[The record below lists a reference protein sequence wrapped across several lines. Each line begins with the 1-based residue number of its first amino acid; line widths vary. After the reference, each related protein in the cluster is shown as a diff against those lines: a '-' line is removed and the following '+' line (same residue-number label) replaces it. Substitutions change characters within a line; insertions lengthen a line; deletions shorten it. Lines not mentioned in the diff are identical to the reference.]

1 MKIGIV
7 ISGGDVSGIN
17 NFIFQIARLANAD
30 ITIFNGGIPGLL
42 DKNHQ
47 EVAWRDL
54 VDFSIASIPIITS
67 GRTSRRLLRSEYETI
82 AKKIKSLRID
92 VLIMAGGDGSL
103 QFLNTLSEFDI
114 NCFGVG
120 MTIDNDVYGSDYTI
134 GFSTACEQIIK
145 EVSRLRN
152 TGRALPGRVFMVEI
166 LGGYCGELTLQSAIK
181 SNADIA
187 LIPESQ
193 LPLETLAERVKH
205 KLTQQNSVV
214 ILCSEGY
221 TREYSPGFQG
231 AIDTMIKQLEPQ
243 IGVRIRKTIVGY
255 GLRNG
260 DPTCE
265 EIYQGTIMASEV
277 VRCIQSGM
285 KNKAIIINASN
296 KPIPIDLKKIKKRLV
311 DTEGHHYKL
320 AKQLVC
326 GCGLGSSFAI
336 EMTAK
341 AVLKKLEIPAQIEH
355 TTISEAGAFKSD
367 MILTQKT
374 FADILTADA
383 SEEEIKRVVVLHK
396 LTDKDEIEAKIVA
409 FLKERNLKVADYE

>member
-17 NFIFQIARLANAD
+17 NFIFQVARLACAQ
-30 ITIFNGGIPGLL
+30 ITLFNGGIPGLL
-42 DKNHQ
+42 DKDHR
-47 EVAWRDL
+47 EVSWSDL
-54 VDFSIASIPIITS
+54 VDFSISSIPIITS
-67 GRTSRRLLRSEYETI
+67 GRTARNLQRSEYETI
-82 AKKIKSLRID
+82 ARKIKSLRID

-152 TGRALPGRVFMVEI
+152 TGRALPGRVFMAEI

-187 LIPESQ
+187 LIPEAQ
-193 LPLETLAERVKH
+193 IPLDALAKRVKQ
-205 KLTQQNSVV
+205 KLASQNSVV

-231 AIDTMIKQLEPQ
+231 AIDTMIKQLEPR
-243 IGVRIRKTIVGY
+243 IGVRIRKTIIGY
-255 GLRNG
+255 GLRSG

-265 EIYQGTIMASEV
+265 EIYQGTIMANEV

-285 KNKAIIINASN
+285 KNKAVIINSSN
-296 KPIPIDLKKIKKRLV
+296 KPIPIDLVSMKKRLV
-311 DTEGHHYKL
+311 DTDGHYYKF
-320 AKQLVC
+320 AKQLN
-326 GCGLGSSFAI
+326 I
-336 EMTAK
+336 
-341 AVLKKLEIPAQIEH
+341 I
-355 TTISEAGAFKSD
+355 
-367 MILTQKT
+367 
-374 FADILTADA
+374 
-383 SEEEIKRVVVLHK
+383 
-396 LTDKDEIEAKIVA
+396 
-409 FLKERNLKVADYE
+409 

>member
-1 MKIGIV
+1 MNIGVV

-17 NFIFQIARLANAD
+17 NFIFQIARLAKAR
-30 ITIFNGGIPGLL
+30 ITLFNGGIPGLL
-42 DKNHQ
+42 EKRHQ
-47 EVAWRDL
+47 EIEWRDL
-54 VDFSIASIPIITS
+54 VDFSIAAIPIITS
-67 GRTSRRLLRSEYETI
+67 GRTTRKLVRSEYETI
-82 AKKIKSLRID
+82 AKKLKSLHID

-103 QFLNTLSEFDI
+103 QFLNTLSEFDV
-114 NCFGVG
+114 NCFGVA
-120 MTIDNDVYGSDYTI
+120 MTIDNDVYGSHYSI

-152 TGRALPGRVFMVEI
+152 TGRALPGRVFMVEV

-187 LIPESQ
+187 LIPECQIAIDDLSARIKSR
-193 LPLETLAERVKH
+193 LAS
-205 KLTQQNSVV
+205 QNSVV

-231 AIDTMIKQLEPQ
+231 AIDTMIKQIEPQ

-285 KNKAIIINASN
+285 KNKAIIINSSN
-296 KPIPIDLKKIKKRLV
+296 KPIPIDLISMKKRLV

-320 AKQLVC
+320 AKQLN
-326 GCGLGSSFAI
+326 I
-336 EMTAK
+336 
-341 AVLKKLEIPAQIEH
+341 I
-355 TTISEAGAFKSD
+355 
-367 MILTQKT
+367 
-374 FADILTADA
+374 
-383 SEEEIKRVVVLHK
+383 
-396 LTDKDEIEAKIVA
+396 
-409 FLKERNLKVADYE
+409 

>member
-1 MKIGIV
+1 MNIGVV

-17 NFIFQIARLANAD
+17 NFIFQIARLAKAR
-30 ITIFNGGIPGLL
+30 ITLFNGGIPGLL
-42 DKNHQ
+42 EKRHQ
-47 EVAWRDL
+47 EIEWCDL
-54 VDFSIASIPIITS
+54 VDFSIAAIPIITS
-67 GRTSRRLLRSEYETI
+67 GRTTRKLVRSEYETI
-82 AKKIKSLRID
+82 AKKLKSLHID

-103 QFLNTLSEFDI
+103 QFLNTLSEFDV
-114 NCFGVG
+114 NCFGVA
-120 MTIDNDVYGSDYTI
+120 MTIDNDVYGSHYSI

-152 TGRALPGRVFMVEI
+152 TGRALPGRVFMVEV

-187 LIPESQ
+187 LIPECQIAIDDLSARIKSR
-193 LPLETLAERVKH
+193 LAS
-205 KLTQQNSVV
+205 QNSVV

-231 AIDTMIKQLEPQ
+231 AIDTMIKQIEPQ

-285 KNKAIIINASN
+285 KNKAIIINSSN
-296 KPIPIDLKKIKKRLV
+296 KPIPIDLISMKKRLV

-320 AKQLVC
+320 AKQLN
-326 GCGLGSSFAI
+326 I
-336 EMTAK
+336 
-341 AVLKKLEIPAQIEH
+341 I
-355 TTISEAGAFKSD
+355 
-367 MILTQKT
+367 
-374 FADILTADA
+374 
-383 SEEEIKRVVVLHK
+383 
-396 LTDKDEIEAKIVA
+396 
-409 FLKERNLKVADYE
+409 

>member
-1 MKIGIV
+1 M
-7 ISGGDVSGIN
+7 
-17 NFIFQIARLANAD
+17 
-30 ITIFNGGIPGLL
+30 
-42 DKNHQ
+42 
-47 EVAWRDL
+47 
-54 VDFSIASIPIITS
+54 DFSISSIPLITS
-67 GRTSRRLLRSEYETI
+67 GRTARNLQRSEYETI

-152 TGRALPGRVFMVEI
+152 TGRALPGRVFMAEI

-187 LIPESQ
+187 LIPEAQ
-193 LPLETLAERVKH
+193 IPLDALAERIKQ
-205 KLTQQNSVV
+205 KLASQNSVV

-231 AIDTMIKQLEPQ
+231 AIDTMIKQLEPR
-243 IGVRIRKTIVGY
+243 IGVRIRKTIIGY
-255 GLRNG
+255 GLRSG

-265 EIYQGTIMASEV
+265 EIYQGTIMANEV

-285 KNKAIIINASN
+285 RNKAVIINSSN
-296 KPIPIDLKKIKKRLV
+296 KPIPIDLVSMKKRLV
-311 DTEGHHYKL
+311 DTDGHYYKL
-320 AKQLVC
+320 AKQLN
-326 GCGLGSSFAI
+326 I
-336 EMTAK
+336 
-341 AVLKKLEIPAQIEH
+341 I
-355 TTISEAGAFKSD
+355 
-367 MILTQKT
+367 
-374 FADILTADA
+374 
-383 SEEEIKRVVVLHK
+383 
-396 LTDKDEIEAKIVA
+396 
-409 FLKERNLKVADYE
+409 

>member
-1 MKIGIV
+1 MRIGVV

-17 NFIFQIARLANAD
+17 NFIFQIARLMQAD
-30 ITIFNGGIPGLL
+30 ITLFNGGIPGLL
-42 DKNHQ
+42 EKKHN
-47 EVAWRDL
+47 EIAWRDL

-67 GRTSRRLLRSEYETI
+67 GRTTRKLVRSEYEII
-82 AKKIKSLRID
+82 AKKLRSLRID
-92 VLIMAGGDGSL
+92 VLVMAGGDGSL
-103 QFLNTLSEFDI
+103 QFLNTLSEFDV

-120 MTIDNDVYGSDYTI
+120 MTIDNDVYGSDYSI

-152 TGRALPGRVFMVEI
+152 TGRALPGRVFMVEV

-187 LIPESQ
+187 LIPECQIPIDELSQ
-193 LPLETLAERVKH
+193 RITDRLAS
-205 KLTQQNSVV
+205 QNSVV

-221 TREYSPGFQG
+221 TREYTPGFQG
-231 AIDTMIKQLEPQ
+231 AIDTMIKQLEPR
-243 IGVRIRKTIVGY
+243 IGVRIRKTLIGY

-285 KNKAIIINASN
+285 KNKAIIINSSN
-296 KPIPIDLKKIKKRLV
+296 KPIPIDLISMKKRLV

-320 AKQLVC
+320 AKQLN
-326 GCGLGSSFAI
+326 I
-336 EMTAK
+336 
-341 AVLKKLEIPAQIEH
+341 I
-355 TTISEAGAFKSD
+355 
-367 MILTQKT
+367 
-374 FADILTADA
+374 
-383 SEEEIKRVVVLHK
+383 
-396 LTDKDEIEAKIVA
+396 
-409 FLKERNLKVADYE
+409 

>member
-17 NFIFQIARLANAD
+17 NFIFQVARLACAQ
-30 ITIFNGGIPGLL
+30 ITLFNGGIPGLL
-42 DKNHQ
+42 DKNHR
-47 EVAWRDL
+47 EVSWSDL
-54 VDFSIASIPIITS
+54 VDFSISSIPIITS
-67 GRTSRRLLRSEYETI
+67 GRTARNLQRSEYETI

-152 TGRALPGRVFMVEI
+152 TGRALPGRVFMAEI

-187 LIPESQ
+187 LIPEAQ
-193 LPLETLAERVKH
+193 IPLDALAERVKQ
-205 KLTQQNSVV
+205 KLVSQNSIV

-231 AIDTMIKQLEPQ
+231 AIDTMIKQLEPR
-243 IGVRIRKTIVGY
+243 IGVRIRKTIIGY
-255 GLRNG
+255 GLRSG

-265 EIYQGTIMASEV
+265 EIYQGTIMANEV

-285 KNKAIIINASN
+285 RNKAVIINSSN
-296 KPIPIDLKKIKKRLV
+296 KPIPIDLVSMKKRLV
-311 DTEGHHYKL
+311 DTDGHYYKL
-320 AKQLVC
+320 AKQLN
-326 GCGLGSSFAI
+326 I
-336 EMTAK
+336 
-341 AVLKKLEIPAQIEH
+341 I
-355 TTISEAGAFKSD
+355 
-367 MILTQKT
+367 
-374 FADILTADA
+374 
-383 SEEEIKRVVVLHK
+383 
-396 LTDKDEIEAKIVA
+396 
-409 FLKERNLKVADYE
+409 

>member
-1 MKIGIV
+1 MRIGVV

-17 NFIFQIARLANAD
+17 NFIFQIARLMQAD
-30 ITIFNGGIPGLL
+30 ITLFNGGIPGLL
-42 DKNHQ
+42 EKKHN
-47 EVAWRDL
+47 EIAWRDL

-67 GRTSRRLLRSEYETI
+67 GRTTRKLLRSEYEII
-82 AKKIKSLRID
+82 AKKLRSLRID
-92 VLIMAGGDGSL
+92 VLVMAGGDGSL
-103 QFLNTLSEFDI
+103 QFLNTLSEFDV

-120 MTIDNDVYGSDYTI
+120 MTIDNDVYGSDYSI

-152 TGRALPGRVFMVEI
+152 TGRALPGRVFMVEV

-187 LIPESQ
+187 LIPECQIPIDELSQ
-193 LPLETLAERVKH
+193 RITDRLAS
-205 KLTQQNSVV
+205 QNSVV

-221 TREYSPGFQG
+221 TREYTPGFQG
-231 AIDTMIKQLEPQ
+231 AIDTMIKQLEPR
-243 IGVRIRKTIVGY
+243 IGVRIRKTIIGY

-285 KNKAIIINASN
+285 KNKAIIINSSN
-296 KPIPIDLKKIKKRLV
+296 KPIPIDLISMKKRLV

-320 AKQLVC
+320 AKQLN
-326 GCGLGSSFAI
+326 I
-336 EMTAK
+336 
-341 AVLKKLEIPAQIEH
+341 I
-355 TTISEAGAFKSD
+355 
-367 MILTQKT
+367 
-374 FADILTADA
+374 
-383 SEEEIKRVVVLHK
+383 
-396 LTDKDEIEAKIVA
+396 
-409 FLKERNLKVADYE
+409 